1 MTQAHGSTD
10 PAPTTDAASTVRDTA
25 PGVSSTT
32 TPQRPGSL
40 PSAEKPAGEA
50 AQPGA
55 AGAAGTTS
63 QPGAA
68 TQPGETEK
76 VVSAG
81 AGAGASASAEAS
93 VPAKKKQKTDV
104 SEYSRRQLEKR
115 YARGQRKATA
125 YEVLTGVLG
134 LVLAWFV
141 WDRAAITDSPYAV
154 GTLLF
159 AVGFAA
165 LIVLAMVRRMINT
178 IATRR
183 GIAVAGVATGV
194 TTFVIGLI
202 ITLTVNTDAAAAP
215 SFFTDHLLDV
225 SAPAVVLLAG
235 TLIFVWFLIT
245 DRRELKD

>member
-1 MTQAHGSTD
+1 M
-10 PAPTTDAASTVRDTA
+10 
-25 PGVSSTT
+25 
-32 TPQRPGSL
+32 
-40 PSAEKPAGEA
+40 A

-55 AGAAGTTS
+55 AGAATQPGAAGADGAVV

-68 TQPGETEK
+68 TKPGETEK
-76 VVSAG
+76 AVPAGEG
-81 AGAGASASAEAS
+81 AGAPTSAEAS

-245 DRRELKD
+245 DQRELKD

>member
-10 PAPTTDAASTVRDTA
+10 PAPTTDAASTARDTA

-32 TPQRPGSL
+32 TPQRPSSL
-40 PSAEKPAGEA
+40 SSAEKPAGEA
-50 AQPGA
+50 AQPGVDGSA
-55 AGAAGTTS
+55 T

-68 TQPGETEK
+68 TQHGDTEK
-76 VVSAG
+76 VVPAG
-81 AGAGASASAEAS
+81 ERADDSTSAEAS
-93 VPAKKKQKTDV
+93 APAKKKQKTDV

-141 WDRAAITDSPYAV
+141 WDRAALTDSPYAV

-178 IATRR
+178 ISTRR

-235 TLIFVWFLIT
+235 TLVFVWFLIT

>member
-10 PAPTTDAASTVRDTA
+10 PAPTTDAPSTVRDTA

-32 TPQRPGSL
+32 PPQGPGSL
-40 PSAEKPAGEA
+40 PSAEKPAGVA

-55 AGAAGTTS
+55 ATKL
-63 QPGAA
+63 
-68 TQPGETEK
+68 GETEK
-76 VVSAG
+76 AVPAGEG
-81 AGAGASASAEAS
+81 AGAPTSAETSA
-93 VPAKKKQKTDV
+93 PAKKKQKTDV

-165 LIVLAMVRRMINT
+165 LIVLAWY
-178 IATRR
+178 
-183 GIAVAGVATGV
+183 
-194 TTFVIGLI
+194 
-202 ITLTVNTDAAAAP
+202 AA
-215 SFFTDHLLDV
+215 
-225 SAPAVVLLAG
+225 
-235 TLIFVWFLIT
+235 
-245 DRRELKD
+245 

>member
-1 MTQAHGSTD
+1 M
-10 PAPTTDAASTVRDTA
+10 
-25 PGVSSTT
+25 
-32 TPQRPGSL
+32 

-55 AGAAGTTS
+55 AGAAT
-63 QPGAA
+63 QHEAA
-68 TQPGETEK
+68 TKPGETEK
-76 VVSAG
+76 AVPAG
-81 AGAGASASAEAS
+81 AGAGASTSAEAS
-93 VPAKKKQKTDV
+93 APAKKKQKTDV

-245 DRRELKD
+245 DQRELKD

>member
-10 PAPTTDAASTVRDTA
+10 PAPTTDAASTARDTA

-32 TPQRPGSL
+32 PPQQPGSSL
-40 PSAEKPAGEA
+40 GTDKPAGA
-50 AQPGA
+50 V
-55 AGAAGTTS
+55 
-63 QPGAA
+63 

-76 VVSAG
+76 GAPAG
-81 AGAGASASAEAS
+81 EGAVAPTAGQAPAA
-93 VPAKKKQKTDV
+93 AKKKQKTDV
-104 SEYSRRQLEKR
+104 SKYSRRQLEKR

>member
-10 PAPTTDAASTVRDTA
+10 PAPTTAAASHVPDTA
-25 PGVSSTT
+25 SE
-32 TPQRPGSL
+32 
-40 PSAEKPAGEA
+40 AEELVQPRVMEEDAVPAGAETPVA
-50 AQPGA
+50 
-55 AGAAGTTS
+55 TT
-63 QPGAA
+63 
-68 TQPGETEK
+68 E
-76 VVSAG
+76 VSFGSPRQDAP
-81 AGAGASASAEAS
+81 ASGSPDVPA
-93 VPAKKKQKTDV
+93 PAKKKQKADV

-125 YEVLTGVLG
+125 YEVLTGVLA

-154 GTLLF
+154 GTLVF

-178 IATRR
+178 ISTRR

-215 SFFTDHLLDV
+215 SFFTAHLLDV

-235 TLIFVWFLIT
+235 TLVFVWLLIT
-245 DRRELKD
+245 DQRELKD